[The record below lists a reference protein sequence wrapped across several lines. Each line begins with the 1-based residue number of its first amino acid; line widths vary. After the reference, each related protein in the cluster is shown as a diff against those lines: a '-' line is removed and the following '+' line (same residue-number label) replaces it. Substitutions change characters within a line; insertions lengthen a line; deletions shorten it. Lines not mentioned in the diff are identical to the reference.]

1 MNIERLVK
9 MANDIGDFFGAE
21 GDRAQAA
28 RDVAS
33 HLKRFW
39 DPSMRT
45 QIIAHFRQGGVGL
58 SDHVRDAV
66 GLLAEEPHSGS

>member
-9 MANDIGDFFGAE
+9 MANDIGDFFAAE
-21 GDRAQAA
+21 GDCAQAA

-39 DPSMRT
+39 DPRMRA
-45 QIIAHFRQGGVGL
+45 QIVAHCRQGGVGL

-66 GLLAEEPHSGS
+66 ALLAEESSGGG

>member
-1 MNIERLVK
+1 MKIERLVK
-9 MANDIGDFFGAE
+9 MANDIGDFFAAD
-21 GDRAQAA
+21 GDRAEAA

-39 DPSMRT
+39 DPRMR
-45 QIIAHFRQGGVGL
+45 QEIIAHCRQGGVGL

-66 GLLAEEPHSGS
+66 GPLADEKR

>member
-1 MNIERLVK
+1 V
-9 MANDIGDFFGAE
+9 AE
-21 GDRAQAA
+21 GDRVQAA

-39 DPSMRT
+39 DPSMRA

-66 GLLAEEPHSGS
+66 GLLAEERRSES

>member
-9 MANDIGDFFGAE
+9 MANDIGDFFAAE

-33 HLKRFW
+33 HFKRFW
-39 DPSMRT
+39 DPRMRA
-45 QIIAHFRQGGVGL
+45 QIIAHVRQGGVGL

-66 GLLAEEPHSGS
+66 NLLAEEKQAGT

>member
-9 MANDIGDFFGAE
+9 MANDIGDFFVAE
-21 GDRAQAA
+21 GDRAQTA

-39 DPSMRT
+39 DPSMRK
-45 QIIAHFRQGGVGL
+45 QIVAHVQQGGVGL

-66 GLLAEEPHSGS
+66 ALLAEESSGGG

>member
-1 MNIERLVK
+1 
-9 MANDIGDFFGAE
+9 MANDIGDFFAPDS
-21 GDRAQAA
+21 DRAQAA

-39 DPSMRT
+39 DPRMR
-45 QIIAHFRQGGVGL
+45 QEIIAHCRQGGVGL

-66 GLLAEEPHSGS
+66 NLLAEDRS